1 MNRKTQQTLLHLIGC
16 IVFLSLPM
24 LVSPESLSL
33 HSYLTNPPT
42 QRDIIAYMLVL
53 GVFYSNFYLLIPR
66 LYFRRKYVFYIL
78 TNILAFILIIE
89 IPNLFIRQPDR
100 PPFPQEPSSFYQ
112 HSQPDPAHSEP
123 PQPEPP
129 QPGPPQFNTSNQ
141 PQPGP
146 PPFDSSTPPQPGPP
160 QFGPLQ
166 PDPANP
172 IPRQHGPFHRHSS
185 PNLFRDL
192 AQHLFLFLFAL
203 FLALLL
209 KIRNRLKQT
218 EAEKLHA
225 ELAYLKAQV
234 NPHFLFNTLNSI
246 YSLALEKSDRTPDA
260 IVKLSSLMRYVLLE
274 TSRDKVP
281 LEQELTYL
289 SDYIQLQQTRFE
301 GSSFVDF
308 SISGQAEEKFIA
320 PLLLIPFIENAF
332 KHGVNPEEP
341 SAILIRIDIVDDQLI
356 LLVTNKKLA
365 SPQPTPIPSGLG
377 IKNTRLRLQL
387 LYPARFTLNID
398 DGTKDF
404 SVSLT
409 LKLT

>member
-66 LYFRRKYVFYIL
+66 LYFRRKYVFFIL

-89 IPNLFIRQPDR
+89 IPNLLIRQPDR
-100 PPFPQEPSSFYQ
+100 RPFPKEPSSFYQ
-112 HSQPDPAHSEP
+112 PPQPDPAYSE
-123 PQPEPP
+123 QP
-129 QPGPPQFNTSNQ
+129 QPGPPQFS
-141 PQPGP
+141 
-146 PPFDSSTPPQPGPP
+146 
-160 QFGPLQ
+160 PLQ
-166 PDPANP
+166 PDPTNP
-172 IPRQHGPFHRHSS
+172 IPRQHGPFRRHYP

-301 GSSFVDF
+301 GSSFVSF
-308 SISGQAEEKFIA
+308 SITGQPEGKSIA

-341 SAILIRIDIVDDQLI
+341 SAILIRIDIVDEQLI

-377 IKNTRLRLQL
+377 IQNTRLRLQL

-398 DGTKDF
+398 DATKDF

>member
-1 MNRKTQQTLLHLIGC
+1 MNRKTQQTLLHIIGC

-66 LYFRRKYVFYIL
+66 LYFRRKYVPFIL

-89 IPNLFIRQPDR
+89 IPNFFIHLPDRR
-100 PPFPQEPSSFYQ
+100 PPFPTERNSFNQ
-112 HSQPDPAHSEP
+112 
-123 PQPEPP
+123 
-129 QPGPPQFNTSNQ
+129 Q

-146 PPFDSSTPPQPGPP
+146 TY
-160 QFGPLQ
+160 
-166 PDPANP
+166 P
-172 IPRQHGPFHRHSS
+172 IPPNPWPSHRPRT

-225 ELAYLKAQV
+225 ELAYLKAQI

-274 TSRDKVP
+274 ASREKVP

-308 SISGQAEEKFIA
+308 SISGQPEGKNIA

-377 IKNTRLRLQL
+377 IQNTRLRLQL

>member
-1 MNRKTQQTLLHLIGC
+1 MNRKTQQILLHLIGC
-16 IVFLSLPM
+16 FVFLSLPM

-42 QRDIIAYMLVL
+42 QRDIIVYMLVL

-66 LYFRRKYVFYIL
+66 LYFRRKYAFYIL
-78 TNILAFILIIE
+78 ANILAFILIIE
-89 IPNLFIRQPDR
+89 IPDLFIRP
-100 PPFPQEPSSFYQ
+100 
-112 HSQPDPAHSEP
+112 
-123 PQPEPP
+123 
-129 QPGPPQFNTSNQ
+129 
-141 PQPGP
+141 PGP
-146 PPFDSSTPPQPGPP
+146 PPFPPPGPEP
-160 QFGPLQ
+160 P
-166 PDPANP
+166 
-172 IPRQHGPFHRHSS
+172 HRTPH
-185 PNLFRDL
+185 FFWDIT
-192 AQHLFLFLFAL
+192 QHLFLFLVVL

-274 TSRDKVP
+274 TSREKVP

-308 SISGQAEEKFIA
+308 SISGQHEGKSIA

-341 SAILIRIDIVDDQLI
+341 SPILIRIDVVDDQLI

-377 IKNTRLRLQL
+377 IQNTRLRLQL
-387 LYPARFTLNID
+387 LYPARFILNID

>member
-1 MNRKTQQTLLHLIGC
+1 MNRKTQQILLHLIGC
-16 IVFLSLPM
+16 VVFLSLP
-24 LVSPESLSL
+24 LLFSPESLSL

-66 LYFRRKYVFYIL
+66 LYFRRKYAFYIL
-78 TNILAFILIIE
+78 TNILAFILITE
-89 IPNLFIRQPDR
+89 IPDLLIRQPDR
-100 PPFPQEPSSFYQ
+100 PPFPKERGSFNQ
-112 HSQPDPAHSEP
+112 HPQPDPDHAGP
-123 PQPEPP
+123 PTPE
-129 QPGPPQFNTSNQ
+129 PPQFNTSN
-141 PQPGP
+141 P
-146 PPFDSSTPPQPGPP
+146 PPPEPPQFSPPQPGPP
-160 QFGPLQ
+160 YRP
-166 PDPANP
+166 N
-172 IPRQHGPFHRHSS
+172 S
-185 PNLFRDL
+185 PNLFRDI
-192 AQHLFLFLFAL
+192 AQHLFLFLVVL

-274 TSRDKVP
+274 TSREKVP

-308 SISGQAEEKFIA
+308 SISGQPEGKSIA

-365 SPQPTPIPSGLG
+365 SPQPIPIPSGLG

-387 LYPARFTLNID
+387 LYPARFILNID

>member
-1 MNRKTQQTLLHLIGC
+1 MNRKTQQILLHLIGC
-16 IVFLSLPM
+16 VVFLSLP
-24 LVSPESLSL
+24 LLFSPESLSL

-89 IPNLFIRQPDR
+89 IPDLLIRQPDR
-100 PPFPQEPSSFYQ
+100 RPFPKGPNAFSQYPQ
-112 HSQPDPAHSEP
+112 PDPDQPDPAQSDPSRPDLARHEP
-123 PQPEPP
+123 PP
-129 QPGPPQFNTSNQ
+129 PGPPHHPN
-141 PQPGP
+141 
-146 PPFDSSTPPQPGPP
+146 
-160 QFGPLQ
+160 
-166 PDPANP
+166 
-172 IPRQHGPFHRHSS
+172 S

-192 AQHLFLFLFAL
+192 AQHLFIFLVVL

-274 TSRDKVP
+274 TSREKVP

-301 GSSFVDF
+301 GSSLVDF
-308 SISGQAEEKFIA
+308 SISGQHEGKSIA

-341 SAILIRIDIVDDQLI
+341 SAILIRIDIMDDQLI

-377 IKNTRLRLQL
+377 IQNTRLRLQL